1 MLTGLMDLKKKQII
15 ILKKDWRILDK
26 MIELDQI
33 PVQDFHL
40 YYHLAAIHA
49 FQGDKDK
56 AYENL
61 RIVKSKAED
70 ACLDGRKYQ
79 R

>member
-1 MLTGLMDLKKKQII
+1 MDLKRKQII

-49 FQGDKDK
+49 FLGDKDK

-61 RIVKSKAED
+61 RIVNQRQRMPY
-70 ACLDGRKYQ
+70 LDGRKYQ